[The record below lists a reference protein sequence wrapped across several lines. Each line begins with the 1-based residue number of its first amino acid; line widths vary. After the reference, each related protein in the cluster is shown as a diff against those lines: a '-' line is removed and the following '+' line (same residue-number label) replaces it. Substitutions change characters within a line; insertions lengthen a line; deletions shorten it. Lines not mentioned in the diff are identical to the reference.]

1 MEGREAM
8 SLRDDLKR
16 DEELRLVVYDD
27 KTGLPLKPG
36 MKLRGYPTIGYGRNL
51 TSRGISPDEA
61 DAFLDSDISATM
73 GELDARLPWFR
84 ALSGPRREALCNMA
98 FNLGVAGLTKFEHM
112 LRALQLG
119 DFETAAAE
127 CLASKW
133 AEEVGDRAIRIA
145 KVIRG

>member
-1 MEGREAM
+1 
-8 SLRDDLKR
+8 
-16 DEELRLVVYDD
+16 
-27 KTGLPLKPG
+27 
-36 MKLRGYPTIGYGRNL
+36 
-51 TSRGISPDEA
+51 
-61 DAFLDSDISATM
+61 
-73 GELDARLPWFR
+73 
-84 ALSGPRREALCNMA
+84 
-98 FNLGVAGLTKFEHM
+98 M